1 MLKIGIT
8 IGIQKL
14 DESLWTNGIKLNVLI
29 FTEMLQNTN
38 KYDIY
43 LLNIFTLDYTNK
55 PGYLKPFNIVNL
67 EDVYED
73 MDLIISM
80 GAEVE
85 LNYVKQYR
93 THPNKKLISYKCGD
107 NYMFSAESVLFKK
120 DAGNINKEYTMF
132 DEVWYIPQL
141 HKNNSGFFKVLYRSK
156 TFTVPFVW
164 NPKYLQNSLNEIDR
178 DRDRDRD
185 KSALKYPTKYIPSE
199 KKVIGIM
206 EPNINLVKYCM
217 IPIMIAEEF
226 FRTYPDSK
234 DSIQNVMITN
244 STGENNISNHKEFL
258 SIIKSFDLFKSKK
271 ISAESRYQTAYL
283 LSQHVDLVISHQIMN
298 PLNFIYLDIAY
309 MGYPLLHNAPYV
321 KDLGYYYPD
330 SDVVEGAK
338 KLEYILTEHDKHIDE
353 YNERNKIVINRYLST
368 NPDIIETYH
377 RLIENVMTTG
387 NSNLVYNGETN
398 LYDS

>member
-1 MLKIGIT
+1 
-8 IGIQKL
+8 
-14 DESLWTNGIKLNVLI
+14 
-29 FTEMLQNTN
+29 
-38 KYDIY
+38 
-43 LLNIFTLDYTNK
+43 
-55 PGYLKPFNIVNL
+55 
-67 EDVYED
+67 
-73 MDLIISM
+73 
-80 GAEVE
+80 
-85 LNYVKQYR
+85 
-93 THPNKKLISYKCGD
+93 
-107 NYMFSAESVLFKK
+107 
-120 DAGNINKEYTMF
+120 
-132 DEVWYIPQL
+132 
-141 HKNNSGFFKVLYRSK
+141 
-156 TFTVPFVW
+156 
-164 NPKYLQNSLNEIDR
+164 
-178 DRDRDRD
+178 
-185 KSALKYPTKYIPSE
+185 
-199 KKVIGIM
+199 M